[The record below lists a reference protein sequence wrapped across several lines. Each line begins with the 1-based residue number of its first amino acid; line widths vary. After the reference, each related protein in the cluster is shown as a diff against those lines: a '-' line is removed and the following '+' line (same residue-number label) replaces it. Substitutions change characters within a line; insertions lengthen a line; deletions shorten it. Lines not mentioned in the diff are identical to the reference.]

1 MKRVVIIAKGEV
13 QRVGYRDAVEKIGRK
28 LKLAGF
34 VENLKPYDVRIVAEG
49 EEEILNAFVAHVRI
63 TGHPIAPIFVEE
75 LNVEFGAA
83 TGEFEY
89 FEIRR
94 GDWQEELGERMDTA
108 GALLYR
114 SLEFG
119 RESVDIGKKMLD
131 KQDQMLDKQDTMI
144 DKQDRAIEILEDVRD
159 DTGEIRDALPSLKE
173 IHSETVELM
182 DKYEVLRMDVDAIK
196 VKLEV

>member
-1 MKRVVIIAKGEV
+1 MKRVVIIAKGDV

-63 TGHPIAPIFVEE
+63 ADHPIIPISVEE
-75 LNVEFGAA
+75 LDVEFGAA

-94 GDWQEELGERMDTA
+94 GEWYDELGERIDTICA
-108 GALLYR
+108 MLYQ
-114 SLEFG
+114 SLELG
-119 RESVDIGKKMLD
+119 NKMLERQD
-131 KQDQMLDKQDTMI
+131 KTLATRI
-144 DKQDRAIEILEDVRD
+144 AERAD
-159 DTGEIRDALPSLKE
+159 
-173 IHSETVELM
+173 
-182 DKYEVLRMDVDAIK
+182 
-196 VKLEV
+196 

>member
-28 LKLAGF
+28 LKLTGF

-63 TGHPIAPIFVEE
+63 TGHPISPISVEE
-75 LNVEFGAA
+75 LDVKFVAA
-83 TGEFEY
+83 TREFEY

-94 GDWQEELGERMDTA
+94 GDWQDELGERMDTA

-114 SLEFG
+114 SLE
-119 RESVDIGKKMLD
+119 IGNKMLG
-131 KQDQMLDKQDTMI
+131 KQDTMLEKQDTMI
-144 DKQDRAIEILEDVRD
+144 EKQDTMIGKQDRTIEILEDVRE
-159 DTGEIRDALPSLKE
+159 DTGKIRDALPSLRE
-173 IHSETVELM
+173 IHSETAELM
-182 DKYEVLRMDVDAIK
+182 DKYEVLSMDVAAIK
-196 VKLEV
+196 VKLAM